1 MKCVFVVIIVTFT
14 LQPPLARGQPNTYL
28 NKIWELEEI
37 EPLKATMGSI
47 GEEFAE
53 VDLRHDSL
61 MVFKGGD
68 KYDSVTYKVTGD
80 ELAIFDRKGKQ
91 LGAQIIWKIED
102 LTTSRFVLMFI
113 NTIDN
118 AELLRLRYRAK

>member
-1 MKCVFVVIIVTFT
+1 
-14 LQPPLARGQPNTYL
+14 
-28 NKIWELEEI
+28 
-37 EPLKATMGSI
+37 MGSI

-68 KYDSVTYKVTGD
+68 KFDSVTYKVTGD

-91 LGAQIIWKIED
+91 LGAEIIWKIEA
-102 LTTSRFVLMFI
+102 LTTSRLVLMFI